1 MIPLATFPFYIHKY
15 IKDPLVCIRL
25 PYLSDCCYLTAL
37 NCVVLMLLSAI
48 KAHRSGLMQ
57 TDRLRWTPSLSQQ
70 VGLSLQTFLFFTMF
84 DMFRPCSAAPEH
96 AIQLR
101 TCHFLPFLRGLL
113 VSPSWWIP
121 KLSLSPAVLWHF
133 IQAARKKTKKKPQK
147 NVSSQELRTQS
158 RQQLQGYLFIS
169 RCGVTAA
176 MSLSA
181 HVGVPDMEI
190 ELLYRVVFCNSLPV
204 LW

>member
-15 IKDPLVCIRL
+15 IKDPLVCICL
-25 PYLSDCCYLTAL
+25 PPLSDCCYLTAL

-48 KAHRSGLMQ
+48 KAHHSGLMQ
-57 TDRLRWTPSLSQQ
+57 TDRLRWTASLSQQ
-70 VGLSLQTFLFFTMF
+70 VWLSLQTFLFFTLF
-84 DMFRPCSAAPEH
+84 DVFRSRAARTEH
-96 AIQLR
+96 VIQLR
-101 TCHFLPFLRGLL
+101 TCHFLPFLRVLL

-121 KLSLSPAVLWHF
+121 KLSLSPAVWHF
-133 IQAARKKTKKKPQK
+133 IWTGRKKKKKPQK

-181 HVGVPDMEI
+181 HVGVPDTEI

-204 LW
+204 LQ